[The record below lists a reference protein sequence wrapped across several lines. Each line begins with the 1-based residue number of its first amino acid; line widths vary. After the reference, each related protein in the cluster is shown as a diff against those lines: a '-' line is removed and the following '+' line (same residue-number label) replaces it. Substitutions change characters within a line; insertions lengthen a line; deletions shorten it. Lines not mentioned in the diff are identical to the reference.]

1 MLISKNIYG
10 NQKNIF
16 KELKKVKIIFYFLKK
31 NKKKL
36 FIFSTQGKRVL
47 KYSSN

>member
-16 KELKKVKIIFYFLKK
+16 KELKKSKNYFLFLRKHKK
-31 NKKKL
+31 NYL
-36 FIFSTQGKRVL
+36 FLAL
-47 KYSSN
+47 KAKEC